1 VVGVVA
7 NFVQVSETI
16 GPERIFIVPY
26 RQEGYSSMALMV
38 RSSGAASVA
47 SAVRRAVQSIDP
59 DLPLDQ
65 VRTLNAAVDRQL
77 WFLKVMGTI
86 FSTFALVALIIAS
99 VGIYA
104 VIAQATARRTQEI
117 GVRMALGATS
127 TNILTLIL
135 SRGAVQLIAGLALGL
150 AAAFPAARLMSSLPL
165 GVSSSDPLV
174 FSTVS
179 LLLTLV
185 GLFACWLPARR
196 AATLQPVVAL
206 RDE

>member
-1 VVGVVA
+1 
-7 NFVQVSETI
+7 
-16 GPERIFIVPY
+16 
-26 RQEGYSSMALMV
+26 
-38 RSSGAASVA
+38 
-47 SAVRRAVQSIDP
+47 VQSIDP

-77 WFLKVMGTI
+77 WFLKVLTTI

-104 VIAQATARRTQEI
+104 VMAQATTRRTQEI

-127 TNILTLIL
+127 ANILTLIL
-135 SRGAVQLIAGLALGL
+135 SRGAVQLIVGLALGL
-150 AAAFPAARLMSSLPL
+150 AAAVPAARLMSGLPL
-165 GVSSSDPLV
+165 RVSANDPVV

-196 AATLQPVVAL
+196 AAALQPVVAL